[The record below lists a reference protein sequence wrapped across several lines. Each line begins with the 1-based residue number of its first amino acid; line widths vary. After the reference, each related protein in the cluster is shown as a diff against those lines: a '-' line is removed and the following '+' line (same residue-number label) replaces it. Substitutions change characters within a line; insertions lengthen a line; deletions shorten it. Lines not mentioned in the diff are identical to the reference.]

1 MEHVIY
7 INHQIHRILLLLMT
21 LNKTETEL
29 MGMQQ
34 LANEL
39 EDVLLFEVCLV
50 LHRGA
55 GGGSGL
61 CKVGGGLCMCMRV
74 CERGALPG
82 ASGGLWQYIY

>member
-1 MEHVIY
+1 
-7 INHQIHRILLLLMT
+7 MT

-39 EDVLLFEVCLV
+39 EDVLLFEVCSV

-61 CKVGGGLCMCMRV
+61 RKGVGGGEGGAVCMCICV